1 MHQLIDKKKK
11 ILIYLLLLFI
21 LSSIFNQ
28 ELKKFFINN
37 FLVNKLDYNNLK
49 LNIQLDEIIG
59 KNILTLNKNEIISFI
74 DNYPILHSFQI
85 NKIYPNSLK
94 IDFIE
99 TDIIAKFYK
108 DGELFYLGENEKF
121 FLINDKNIDVPII
134 KGFFEINNTNN
145 FLKLL
150 KKSDLDLKSI
160 ASLIS
165 YPSERWDIVFKNNLI
180 IKLPINSDLKLIE
193 TAKLVLLNSEIEKK
207 VIDLRIK
214 NKMILSNE

>member
-1 MHQLIDKKKK
+1 
-11 ILIYLLLLFI
+11 
-21 LSSIFNQ
+21 LSSTFNL
-28 ELKKFFINN
+28 ELKKFFIKN

-49 LNIQLDEIIG
+49 LNIQLNEIIG
-59 KNILTLNKNEIISFI
+59 QNILTLNKNEIISFI
-74 DNYPILHSFQI
+74 ENYPILHSFQI

-121 FLINDKNIDVPII
+121 FLINDKNIDVPTI
-134 KGFFEINNTNN
+134 KGFFEINNINN

-150 KKSDLDLKSI
+150 KKSELDLKSI
-160 ASLIS
+160 DSLIS
-165 YPSERWDIVFKNNLI
+165 YPSTRWDIVFKNNLI

-193 TAKLVLLNSEIEKK
+193 TVKLVLLNSEIEKK

>member
-11 ILIYLLLLFI
+11 ILIYLLFLFI

-49 LNIQLDEIIG
+49 LNIQINEIIG

-99 TDIIAKFYK
+99 TNIIAKFYK

-121 FLINDKNIDVPII
+121 FSINDKNIDVPII
-134 KGFFEINNTNN
+134 KGFFEISNVNN

-193 TAKLVLLNSEIEKK
+193 TAKLVLLNPEIEKK